1 MSFLA
6 NGTLS
11 GWIDGCPACLD
22 WFVPE
27 AAPREEGGEVDLHLY
42 WVDDSGEPVRPIGT
56 IVMLL
61 RDFDSGW
68 VKRFWSR
75 YQGDA
80 GFREA
85 ADAYYFVGQYAAQH
99 HRVPLTMAGDD
110 DQILVDEPVAGAA
123 RALQAQGFHVVE
135 ARAGGSAA
143 RPVLRADFLP
153 AELTVVARD
162 AKFSVDGGCIT
173 TQVALSQPAAC
184 AAAGQS
190 FVAMLDD
197 WARGELQAGYH
208 YGEWTRA
215 FRPNT
220 LISLPTDA
228 PPRERSAEVLDVIRK
243 SLRGELRFQDL
254 AKLRSGRD
262 AYSRTKTES
271 LLEHLGFIELP
282 ATMRG
287 MEEGDARRALRWM
300 CRGFPE
306 GLALRKVAVDQEL
319 TEMARQKSKRETA
332 RQASE

>member
-6 NGTLS
+6 YGTLC
-11 GWIDGCPACLD
+11 GWIDGYPACLD
-22 WFVPE
+22 WLVPE
-27 AAPREEGGEVDLHLY
+27 AAPRDEAGEVDLHLY

-75 YQGDA
+75 YQGDTA
-80 GFREA
+80 FREA
-85 ADAYYFVGQYAAQH
+85 ADAFYFLGRYG
-99 HRVPLTMAGDD
+99 VPHPRIPMTLAGSDAP
-110 DQILVDEPVAGAA
+110 ILVDEPIAGAVG
-123 RALQAQGFHVVE
+123 ALQAQGFQVLE
-135 ARAGGSAA
+135 GRAGGSAA

-153 AELTVVARD
+153 AELTEVARG
-162 AKFSVDGGCIT
+162 AKFSVDSGCIT

-197 WARGELQAGYH
+197 WARGELLAGYH
-208 YGEWTRA
+208 YGEWTRS

-220 LISLPTDA
+220 LISLPMEA
-228 PPRERSAEVLDVIRK
+228 PPRERSAEVMDVIRR

-262 AYSRTKTES
+262 AFSRTKTES

-282 ATMRG
+282 ATMKG

-319 TEMARQKSKRETA
+319 TEMARQKSKRDTA